1 MKVKENENEIIEK
14 TEIEIWKEE
23 NGKIFKSI
31 VNDKDYIWR
40 RLKRKEYSEV
50 MAIKNS
56 DDVDERIY
64 ARQVAITKIA
74 VLNLSEEEIDR
85 DLNDLAG
92 LATTLSEEIM
102 DKSGFNLTATFE
114 L

>member
-1 MKVKENENEIIEK
+1 MKINEKENLEK
-14 TEIEIWKEE
+14 TEIEKWKEE

-31 VNDKDYIWR
+31 INDKDYIWR

-50 MAIKNS
+50 MAIK
-56 DDVDERIY
+56 DGGDVDERVY
-64 ARQVAITKIA
+64 SRQVAITKIA
-74 VLNLSEEEIDR
+74 VLNLSEEELEK
-85 DLNDLAG
+85 DLEELAG
-92 LATTLSEEIM
+92 LATTLSEEVM